1 MEITKQLNKILR
13 IINEIPYKEVH
24 IEITTKADTY
34 IIDKINETKIIGF
47 RG

>member
-13 IINEIPYKEVH
+13 IINEIPYKEIH
-24 IEITTKADTY
+24 IAITTKTDTY
-34 IIDKINETKIIGF
+34 IIDKVKETKIIGF